1 MLSTVFANPPDPGST
16 VPCDP
21 GSAAADCAHTIEGL
35 GPIFVNII
43 SILIPVGGII
53 LFIMLVVGGF
63 SMMTSSG
70 DPRKAEGAKNTITYA
85 IMGAVVLALAFLIL
99 QIIAAFTGV
108 PSILNFVVV
117 Q

>member
-1 MLSTVFANPPDPGST
+1 MLSTVFANPPVTPVTPACAPGS
-16 VPCDP
+16 PA
-21 GSAAADCAHTIEGL
+21 GDCAHTIEGL

-70 DPRKAEGAKNTITYA
+70 DPRRAEGAKNTITYA
-85 IMGAVVLALAFLIL
+85 ILGVVVLALAFLII